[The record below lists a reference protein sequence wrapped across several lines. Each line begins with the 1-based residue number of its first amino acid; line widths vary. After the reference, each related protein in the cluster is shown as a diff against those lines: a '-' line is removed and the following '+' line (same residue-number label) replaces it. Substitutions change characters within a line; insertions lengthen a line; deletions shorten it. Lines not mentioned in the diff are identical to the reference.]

1 MYSMNRLL
9 LSGAI
14 AAMLVGSSHA
24 DVVFHDG
31 FEGPWVVPEAV
42 MELDFWGEG
51 FQEEWFVDHVEWVG
65 PNQFWFYAEPVF
77 KTEGDH
83 SQAANAYVADGNP
96 RDLYLARLVEGLEPN
111 TTYLVTIDYRF
122 DEGIPGDISA
132 QRIYSDVRDGDQR
145 SREQVEDLDIYG
157 DRVRPNTRIADSDTF
172 GTGEFHTWEL
182 THTTGE
188 DADSFTFLMNVRFVN
203 TVSVETDN
211 WLYLDNFTV
220 SLAETPV
227 SDWALY

>member
-1 MYSMNRLL
+1 MRRII

-14 AAMLVGSSHA
+14 AAMLVGSPHA
-24 DVVFHDG
+24 EVVYHDG
-31 FEGPWVVPEAV
+31 FEGPWVIPEAV

-65 PNQFWFYAEPVF
+65 ANQFWFYAEPVF
-77 KTEGDH
+77 KTESEY
-83 SQAANAYVADGNP
+83 SQAANAFVADGNP
-96 RDLYLARLVEGLEPN
+96 RDLYLAKYVEGLQPN
-111 TTYLVTIDYRF
+111 TPYLVSIDYRF
-122 DEGIPGDISA
+122 DEGIPGEIS
-132 QRIYSDVRDGDQR
+132 RSRMLSDMRDGDRR
-145 SREQVEDLDIYG
+145 SLEQVEDIEAWG
-157 DRVRPNTRIADSDTF
+157 DRVRPNTRTADRDTF

-188 DADSFTFLMNVRFVN
+188 EANSFTFLMNIRFVN

-220 SLAETPV
+220 RIADTPV
-227 SDWALY
+227 QDWALY